1 MNYTINIYET
11 DSENTARFIL
21 GNKLEKPLFVVG
33 LNPSTANEKVPDPT
47 IRKVMGFAER
57 KGFDSFVMINLYPQR
72 ATNPNDLHQDID
84 NNLLSENLK
93 YISNLL
99 ENEQEFVMLASWSE
113 KVKLRKYFGECIKSI
128 HSITKKPNVS
138 WVKLGE
144 LTKRGHPRHPLYSRY
159 DLEFTD
165 FDFDNYI
172 SKL

>member
-57 KGFDSFVMINLYPQR
+57 KGFDSFVMLNLYPQR

-93 YISNLL
+93 AQL
-99 ENEQEFVMLASWSE
+99 
-113 KVKLRKYFGECIKSI
+113 
-128 HSITKKPNVS
+128 
-138 WVKLGE
+138 WV
-144 LTKRGHPRHPLYSRY
+144 
-159 DLEFTD
+159 F
-165 FDFDNYI
+165 
-172 SKL
+172 